1 MNPTRAPLHH
11 EETSQ
16 IAEREN
22 MARIAVIGGTGYAG
36 RHIVEEAVN
45 RGHQVLAIA
54 RRIPSERLR
63 GATYIEG
70 SLTDVPDLLAQ
81 LQGVDVVISAVAPRG
96 DMEGLVRPNLVA
108 LISLLPADVRVGVI
122 GGAGGSL
129 IAPGGERLVDQPS
142 FTEEYKPEALEAIG
156 VLEDLQSGP
165 SDRDWFYIHP
175 AGGFGAFNP
184 GERTGSY
191 RDGGDVLVTDE
202 NGDSFISGADFAIA
216 VLDEIENPKH
226 SRERFTVGY

>member
-1 MNPTRAPLHH
+1 
-11 EETSQ
+11 
-16 IAEREN
+16 

-36 RHIVEEAVN
+36 SHIVAEAVS
-45 RGHQVLAIA
+45 RGHTVVSVA
-54 RRIPSERLR
+54 RSVPAERIE

-70 SLTDVPDLLAQ
+70 TLLDVPSLVAELE
-81 LQGVDVVISAVAPRG
+81 GVDVVISAVPARA
-96 DMEGLVRPNLVA
+96 DMEGLVRTNVAELVA
-108 LISLLPADVRVGVI
+108 ELPESVRIGVI

-156 VLEDLQSGP
+156 ILEDLQQGP
-165 SDRDWFYIHP
+165 ASRDWFYIHP
-175 AGGFGAFNP
+175 AGGFGFWNP

-202 NGDSFISGADFAIA
+202 NGESFISGADLGVA
-216 VLDEIENPKH
+216 VVDEIENPKH

>member
-1 MNPTRAPLHH
+1 
-11 EETSQ
+11 
-16 IAEREN
+16 

-36 RHIVEEAVN
+36 SNIVAEAVE
-45 RGHQVLAIA
+45 RGHTVVSVA
-54 RRIPSERLR
+54 RSIPSERIE

-70 SLTDVPDLLAQ
+70 TLLDVPSLVAELE
-81 LQGVDVVISAVAPRG
+81 GVDVVVAAVPARG
-96 DMEGLVRPNLVA
+96 DMVGQVRNNVAELVA
-108 LISLLPADVRVGVI
+108 ELPADVRIGVI

-156 VLEDLQSGP
+156 ILEDLQGGP
-165 SDRDWFYIHP
+165 ASRDWFYVHP
-175 AGGFGAFNP
+175 AGGFGGWNP
-184 GERTGSY
+184 GERTGTY

-202 NGDSFISGADFAIA
+202 DGESYISGRDLA
-216 VLDEIENPKH
+216 VAVVDEIETPKH